1 MNSYY
6 APQNGYYPNHYAPAP
21 QLQYAPMPVV
31 QQTSGSGMKV
41 VAGALALLAI
51 GIAAFAVVFGMKNDS
66 GMESTSAQSAPS
78 TVINLPSEI
87 NIPSLGSS
95 TAPAPVVVNNPAPRV
110 ITVPGEAPVQNQAP
124 VQLPAQS
131 NTDAQAQA
139 DADAK
144 AAAATKAAN
153 AQKAADLKKQAADL
167 HAQAAQQ
174 RTNASLLS
182 PDKEAVKNAVA
193 QADALDAEATSLEA
207 QAAALGG

>member
-51 GIAAFAVVFGMKNDS
+51 GIAAFAVVFGMKKDS
-66 GMESTSAQSAPS
+66 GVENTAAQSAPS

-95 TAPAPVVVNNPAPRV
+95 TPPQPGSPTTTGRPRSAEAS
-110 ITVPGEAPVQNQAP
+110 TRSFSEPGA
-124 VQLPAQS
+124 
-131 NTDAQAQA
+131 
-139 DADAK
+139 
-144 AAAATKAAN
+144 
-153 AQKAADLKKQAADL
+153 
-167 HAQAAQQ
+167 
-174 RTNASLLS
+174 R
-182 PDKEAVKNAVA
+182 AVA
-193 QADALDAEATSLEA
+193 GSEQHGCAGA
-207 QAAALGG
+207 G